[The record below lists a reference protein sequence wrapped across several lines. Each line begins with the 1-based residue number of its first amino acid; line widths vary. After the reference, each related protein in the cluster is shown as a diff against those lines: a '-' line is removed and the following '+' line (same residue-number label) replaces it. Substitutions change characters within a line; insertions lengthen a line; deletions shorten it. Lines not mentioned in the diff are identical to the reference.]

1 MFYKYKKQ
9 AIRLALDT
17 LKKLNYATDFS
28 VFEHKNIRQ
37 KMPRALENKVA
48 IITGAGR
55 GLGKAFAIRFAEEG
69 AKLLLPDIN
78 LEKVA
83 QTARIIK
90 NQGGEAAAME
100 ADISDETSTRMIADN
115 VINYYGRVDILLNNA
130 AFSYG
135 IDARPWDAWTT
146 ELWDQFFVVNTRGT
160 WLCCKA
166 IVPLMQEHSK
176 GKIINIASDIVRLP
190 NVHTM
195 LPYACSK
202 TAIYT
207 LTQALARALGSSG
220 INVNAIAPG
229 LTITEATLLQA
240 GSSERFES
248 TVMTQCIKRREEPR
262 DLVGAAVFLAS
273 PDSDFISGQCLFV
286 DGGAVLV

>member
-1 MFYKYKKQ
+1 MFGV
-9 AIRLALDT
+9 
-17 LKKLNYATDFS
+17 LK
-28 VFEHKNIRQ
+28 
-37 KMPRALENKVA
+37 NKVA
-48 IITGAGR
+48 IVTGAGR
-55 GLGKAFAIRFAEEG
+55 GLGKAFALRFAEER

-78 LEKVA
+78 LERA
-83 QTARIIK
+83 TETAKIV
-90 NQGGEAAAME
+90 NSQGGEAFAIE
-100 ADISDETSTRMIADN
+100 ADISDETSTQMIAER
-115 VINYYGRVDILLNNA
+115 VIKLFGRVDILLNDA

-135 IDARPWDAWTT
+135 IDARPWDAWTV

-166 IVPLMQEHSK
+166 IVPLMQEQSK
-176 GKIINIASDIVRLP
+176 GKIINIASDIVKLP
-190 NVHTM
+190 NAHTM

-207 LTQALARALGSSG
+207 LTQALARVLGPFG

-229 LTITEATLLQA
+229 LTATEATLLQA
-240 GSSERFES
+240 GSAERFEG
-248 TVMTQCIKRREEPR
+248 TVMTQCIKRREEPQ

-286 DGGAVLV
+286 NGGAVLV